1 MPGAAAA
8 AAALFVMWVFMY
20 FTQYKTNL
28 NGGGNKGV
36 NVLTLEFKRPMPVI
50 TLPVAAGH
58 GSTQN
63 TSDWKNILKHVSM
76 ATLILVVLVLTDN
89 WTADIAYFRQST
101 GFAHNAHHDI
111 K

>member
-1 MPGAAAA
+1 
-8 AAALFVMWVFMY
+8 MY

-63 TSDWKNILKHVSM
+63 TSD
-76 ATLILVVLVLTDN
+76 
-89 WTADIAYFRQST
+89 
-101 GFAHNAHHDI
+101 
-111 K
+111 